1 MLGGFMYK
9 MTSLFQ
15 DRNTVMEF
23 VQFIEYT
30 CFKKIIKF

>member
-1 MLGGFMYK
+1 MLGSFMYK

-23 VQFIEYT
+23 VQFIEYI
-30 CFKKIIKF
+30 CLKKIIKF